1 MHLSRFLLNAASR
14 DVQRCLADSQALHA
28 RVMDL
33 FAPKGNE
40 IGRLALGVLHRLEV
54 MEGEGIAQL
63 LVQSG
68 TPPDPSRWPQAFL
81 DPRVGADASATTPLA
96 PLLEQI
102 CEGAVFRF
110 RLRANPTRR
119 IDTKSSPDGT
129 RRHGKRVPVRGAP
142 ARAAWLARKLSASG
156 LALKGEIRERPE
168 GTVQGRRH
176 ARTIT
181 HEAFVF
187 EGVAQV
193 TDASHARRA
202 VIGGIGPAK
211 AYGFGLLSLAPLP
224 ADM

>member
-119 IDTKSSPDGT
+119 IDTKSSPEGT
-129 RRHGKRVPVRGAP
+129 RRHGNGCLCVGRRLARRGWHASS
-142 ARAAWLARKLSASG
+142 ALQASRSRERFVSARKEQCRAAVMRARS
-156 LALKGEIRERPE
+156 P
-168 GTVQGRRH
+168 TRRSCS
-176 ARTIT
+176 R
-181 HEAFVF
+181 
-187 EGVAQV
+187 G
-193 TDASHARRA
+193 
-202 VIGGIGPAK
+202 
-211 AYGFGLLSLAPLP
+211 
-224 ADM
+224 